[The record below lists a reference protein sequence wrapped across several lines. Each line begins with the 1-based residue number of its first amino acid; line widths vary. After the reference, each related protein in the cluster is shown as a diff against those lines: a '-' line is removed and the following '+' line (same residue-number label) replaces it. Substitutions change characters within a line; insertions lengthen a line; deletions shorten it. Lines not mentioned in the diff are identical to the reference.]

1 MQTKQLTVQL
11 PEMEINFLEDYANRH
26 QITVS
31 KVIDYLIEQL
41 QISEKYVLHPDSEKH
56 SGILPKDIDVEK
68 EYYGYLEEKH
78 K

>member
-41 QISEKYVLHPDSEKH
+41 QISEKYVLHPDIEKH
-56 SGILPKDIDVEK
+56 SGILPKDIDAEK